1 MREITELKELQKIE
15 LEMLQ
20 EIDKICRHYHIR
32 YYLAG
37 GTLLGA
43 VRHQGF
49 IPWDDDIDIAM
60 PREDY
65 EQFIK
70 IMSHKKHPIYKL
82 LAIECTKGYPYTFAK
97 VVDTRTRLVEE
108 IGKDLH
114 QMGVFI
120 DIFPIDGMGNQK
132 EKAMQRLMKII
143 RLRSRIWE
151 AALKKDEIKNKERNL
166 KNQMIKSA
174 ANGLIKIIGIKRC
187 YHYMMKYVKQET
199 FQDSKW
205 IASAVGG
212 AGIEREVIERKYFDN
227 MIEMEFEGK
236 RFYAPEGYEKY
247 LTNLYGDYMQ
257 MPPKEKR
264 VASHRGKIWW
274 K

>member
-1 MREITELKELQKIE
+1 MREITELKELQRIE
-15 LEMLQ
+15 LEILK
-20 EIDKICRHYHIR
+20 EIDKICRCHHIR

-70 IMSHKKHPIYKL
+70 IMSYKKHPTYKL
-82 LAIECTKGYPYTFAK
+82 LDIECTKGYPYTFAK

-108 IGKDLH
+108 IGKDI
-114 QMGVFI
+114 QDMGIFI
-120 DIFPIDGMGNQK
+120 DIFPIDGMGMQK

-151 AALKKDEIKNKERNL
+151 AALKKDEIKNKESNL
-166 KNQMIKSA
+166 KNQVVKA
-174 ANGLIKIIGIKRC
+174 VANRLIKIIGIKRC

-212 AGIEREVIERKYFDN
+212 AGIERELIERKYFDN
-227 MIEMEFEGK
+227 VIEMEFEGK
-236 RFYAPEGYEKY
+236 KFYAPEGYKKY
-247 LTNLYGDYMQ
+247 LTNLYGDYMK
-257 MPPKEKR
+257 MPSEECR
-264 VASHRGKIWW
+264 VASHRGRIWW

>member
-1 MREITELKELQKIE
+1 
-15 LEMLQ
+15 
-20 EIDKICRHYHIR
+20 
-32 YYLAG
+32 
-37 GTLLGA
+37 
-43 VRHQGF
+43 
-49 IPWDDDIDIAM
+49 
-60 PREDY
+60 
-65 EQFIK
+65 
-70 IMSHKKHPIYKL
+70 
-82 LAIECTKGYPYTFAK
+82 
-97 VVDTRTRLVEE
+97 
-108 IGKDLH
+108 
-114 QMGVFI
+114 
-120 DIFPIDGMGNQK
+120 MGNQK

-212 AGIEREVIERKYFDN
+212 AGIERELIERKYFDN